1 MTRSVIVGANRS
13 PMGRFLGTLSPLP
26 ATEIGAQVARQMIAQ
41 VGCPIGDVDWAL
53 IGQVLQAG
61 CGQNPARHVAL

>member
-1 MTRSVIVGANRS
+1 MPRSVIVGANRS

-53 IGQVLQAG
+53 I
-61 CGQNPARHVAL
+61 